1 MWLHCKNVEAAK
13 SLHVFQSFCHTGDP
27 YSYTSHG
34 KVWLHDLEQ
43 TFDFIQDKE
52 DKKFKHS
59 HLWSLIPLTRPIDTL
74 IITLKDSEADY
85 VKKLK
90 TIVNEYRDFVC
101 WIN

>member
-1 MWLHCKNVEAAK
+1 MALDDFVKHKIEIFK
-13 SLHVFQSFCHTGDP
+13 DE
-27 YSYTSHG
+27 
-34 KVWLHDLEQ
+34 DLEQ
-43 TFDFIQDKE
+43 TFDFIQDKDE
-52 DKKFKHS
+52 KKFQHS

-90 TIVNEYRDFVC
+90 TIVNEYRDFVY